1 MLLLLLKEEEEEED
15 LELVLDLTEGVRVG
29 EVGGEGAALKG
40 RKSVGGL
47 GAGRFREGEEG
58 PRLEEEG
65 EDWEAKG
72 CGLFE
77 KEGWE
82 GGVEG

>member
-1 MLLLLLKEEEEEED
+1 MLLLLDDDD

-47 GAGRFREGEEG
+47 GEEEGLLREG
-58 PRLEEEG
+58 PRLEENDEEG

-72 CGLFE
+72 
-77 KEGWE
+77 
-82 GGVEG
+82 